1 MANYSNN
8 LGQTRLGWRTAPVFT
23 PDGSGT
29 PNTIDPDSTN
39 FILASGISDSLQ
51 ISAIEILVSDL
62 KAYGLWTKMKAIY
75 PFVGGSA
82 SSHKFN
88 LKDPRNLDAAYR
100 LVFNGGWTHTINGAL
115 PNGTT
120 GYANTYYNPSS
131 LLNPFIGYYSRSNT
145 NTNTDQI
152 DMGCSNTGLKYL
164 YVSAWYKTNTYNNIF
179 ARNSSASVLLDGG
192 SPTDSRGWYWTNK
205 ISTTAKLGKN
215 GSLLTSSTDTT
226 TAPNVNIF
234 IGSLGNEYG
243 SGQYFSNRETGF
255 SIIGDGLTDTDTSN
269 LYISVQKFQ
278 TTLGRH
284 VGTPY
289 VSDPD
294 AIAFLM
300 AAGIT
305 DGTQAA
311 AINTLVIRMKADGVW
326 TKMKA
331 IYPFVGGNATS
342 HKFNLKDPRDL
353 DAAFRLVFNG
363 GITHTYKGV
372 LFNGTTGYADT
383 KLSPNTMGLNSQH
396 MSFYTRIEGSTQMG
410 VAANG
415 YNFIDT
421 LDSTTFRS
429 PINLQNYTLVS
440 STISSRI
447 GFFIGNR
454 NTSTNISIYKDVN
467 KLNDNFIGSQY
478 LETYPIYIS
487 GLNRNTSI
495 NISASNEYI
504 FSTIGDGLNDLE
516 AKSLYNSVQEFQTTL
531 GRQVNIPVVSDTDA
545 QAFLNAANITSFQ
558 QASAVNKL
566 VVDLKAAGV
575 WTKMKAIYPFVGG
588 SAASH
593 KFNLKDPRDLDAA
606 YRLVFNGGWTHTGT
620 GALPNGTTGYADT
633 KMNANSTNFDYQ
645 SMSATFYSRTNNSL
659 SVNDIG
665 VQTGSSKRFI
675 ELNIKEGNLSY
686 MALSHQGISY
696 LNFTNNDS
704 RGFYH
709 SNRIDSN
716 TIKLYKN
723 GTNVATGTQ
732 TSTNI
737 YGEYSV
743 YISALNARHNN
754 NQVLYFSNRE
764 VSFTTLGSGLT
775 DAEATSL
782 YNAVQT
788 YQTALGRAVD
798 TPVYNNGLVL
808 NLDAGNANSYPGT
821 GTTWFDLAAGNNGTL
836 VNGPTYNSTNGGS
849 ISFDGINDYVN
860 ITNKVTLN
868 DTDITYD
875 FWFRTNN
882 NDNVYQT
889 LITQIDGNYVN
900 SIALQKSRSGWGTA
914 PGNVYFQ
921 VQGNTLLS
929 TLNGAGL
936 VAAGIINYTAVAK
949 KESGFYKLYLYRNG
963 VLDNSMNTSI
973 TTINMSTWSNL
984 NTNIGRNSANNGGY
998 AEYLNGNIYSGKVWS
1013 RSLSATEILNNFNS
1027 TRGRFGL

>member
-1 MANYSNN
+1 MAYINN
-8 LGQTRLGWRTAPVFT
+8 LGQVRIGVRGWVAAQSGASVTDSDATAFVT
-23 PDGSGT
+23 AAGIT
-29 PNTIDPDSTN
+29 DST
-39 FILASGISDSLQ
+39 Q
-51 ISAIEILVSDL
+51 ISALNTLVTDL
-62 KAYGLWTKMKAIY
+62 KTYGLWTKMKALY

-82 SSHKFN
+82 ASHKFN
-88 LKDPRNLDAAYR
+88 LKDPRDLDAAYR
-100 LVFNGGWTHTINGAL
+100 LVFNGGWVHSSTGAL

-120 GYANTYYNPSS
+120 AFADTKLNATILTKSS
-131 LLNPFIGYYSRSNT
+131 THLSFYS
-145 NTNTDQI
+145 
-152 DMGCSNTGLKYL
+152 
-164 YVSAWYKTNTYNNIF
+164 KTNNPTIASTGRVDIGCQIGALTSMFMGISDYGGYNVSMYVNSGNYISSTNPTDTRGFMLSTVQSLTSLKSFWYQSGGSFTQKGSTITTVSGDLPNNNIYI
-179 ARNSSASVLLDGG
+179 
-192 SPTDSRGWYWTNK
+192 SR
-205 ISTTAKLGKN
+205 N
-215 GSLLTSSTDTT
+215 GSSTSSY
-226 TAPNVNIF
+226 
-234 IGSLGNEYG
+234 E
-243 SGQYFSNRETGF
+243 FSNRESVF
-255 SIIGDGLTDTDTSN
+255 ASIGDGLTDTEALN
-269 LYISVQKFQ
+269 FYISVQKFQ
-278 TTLGRH
+278 TTIGRH

-331 IYPFVGGNATS
+331 IYPFVGGSATS

-363 GITHTYKGV
+363 GWTHTGTGAKP
-372 LFNGTTGYADT
+372 NGTTGYANTYLNPKNNLGVNSGLGVYSRTNDT
-383 KLSPNTMGLNSQH
+383 SKNQADMGAMYYFPVQAFIIGSGTSLGIFMGSNSSDFI
-396 MSFYTRIEGSTQMG
+396 SFADSDTRAFYQVYRT
-410 VAANG
+410 N
-415 YNFIDT
+415 
-421 LDSTTFRS
+421 STTVKSLRNTTS
-429 PINLQNYTLVS
+429 YSNTNLPYSAPNLNV
-440 STISSRI
+440 
-447 GFFIGNR
+447 FIGAR
-454 NTSTNISIYKDVN
+454 NEMGIAQDFGLREVAFAYMQENFTDVDA
-467 KLNDNFIGSQY
+467 LNLY
-478 LETYPIYIS
+478 
-487 GLNRNTSI
+487 
-495 NISASNEYI
+495 SA
-504 FSTIGDGLNDLE
+504 
-516 AKSLYNSVQEFQTTL
+516 VQSFQTTL
-531 GRQVNIPVVSDTDA
+531 GRQVNVPLVSDTDA

-558 QASAVNKL
+558 QAAAVNKL

-606 YRLVFNGGWTHTGT
+606 FRLVFNGGWTHTGT

-659 SVNDIG
+659 AVNDIG
-665 VQTGSSKRFI
+665 VQTGSNRRFI

-732 TSTNI
+732 TSTDI

-788 YQTALGRAVD
+788 YQTSLGRAVD

-821 GTTWFDLAAGNNGTL
+821 GTTWFDLASGKNATL
-836 VNGPTYNSTNGGS
+836 LNGPVYNS
-849 ISFDGINDYVN
+849 
-860 ITNKVTLN
+860 
-868 DTDITYD
+868 
-875 FWFRTNN
+875 
-882 NDNVYQT
+882 
-889 LITQIDGNYVN
+889 
-900 SIALQKSRSGWGTA
+900 
-914 PGNVYFQ
+914 
-921 VQGNTLLS
+921 
-929 TLNGAGL
+929 
-936 VAAGIINYTAVAK
+936 
-949 KESGFYKLYLYRNG
+949 
-963 VLDNSMNTSI
+963 
-973 TTINMSTWSNL
+973 
-984 NTNIGRNSANNGGY
+984 NNGGY
-998 AEYLNGNIYSGKVWS
+998 LSLDGVNDRIDTTYTPGTFTNQTIIAWINKTNTQYCFILQKNSSPPFGFEIYPTTIYVSYGAFEAYTGYNPTGWHQVAYVYDGTQTGNSNRVKVYLNGVLQNLTFGSNPPSSITINDVMQVGWRPWASLYSAVGIS
-1013 RSLSATEILNNFNS
+1013 TLQMYNTSLSATEILNNFNS

>member
-1 MANYSNN
+1 MATQS
-8 LGQTRLGWRTAPVFT
+8 RIGWRPYVTQVVNTVDADATA
-23 PDGSGT
+23 
-29 PNTIDPDSTN
+29 
-39 FILASGISDSLQ
+39 FIAAAGITDLTQ
-51 ISAIEILVSDL
+51 ASAITTLVNDL
-62 KAYGLWTKMKAIY
+62 KAYGLWTKMKALY

-82 SSHKFN
+82 ASHKFN
-88 LKDPRNLDAAYR
+88 LKDPRDLDAAYR
-100 LVFNGGWTHTINGAL
+100 LVFNGGWTHTGTGAQ

-305 DGTQAA
+305 DGTQAT

-353 DAAFRLVFNG
+353 DAAYRLVFSG
-363 GITHTYKGV
+363 GWIHSSTGA
-372 LFNGTTGYADT
+372 LPNGTTGYADT
-383 KLSPNTMGLNSQH
+383 KLVPSSTLSLNSTH
-396 MSFYTRIEGSTQMG
+396 ILY
-410 VAANG
+410 
-415 YNFIDT
+415 Y
-421 LDSTTFRS
+421 
-429 PINLQNYTLVS
+429 
-440 STISSRI
+440 SR
-447 GFFIGNR
+447 
-454 NTSTNISIYKDVN
+454 TNISTMGSD
-467 KLNDNFIGSQY
+467 FGTIGSY
-478 LETYPIYIS
+478 TYTNNLYGYIKYNDGKTYFRINRGGTLESSIDIPDSRLFYMMNRTSSSQEILFTNTTKNTFNYNS
-487 GLNRNTSI
+487 TGLSPFPVFLG
-495 NISASNEYI
+495 ASNKFGTGAFEYSSRESA
-504 FSTIGDGLNDLE
+504 FATIGDGLTDTE
-516 AKSLYNSVQEFQTTL
+516 ALAFYNAVQAYQTTL
-531 GRQVNIPVVSDTDA
+531 GRQVNIPLVSDTDA
-545 QAFLNAANITSFQ
+545 QTFLNAANITSFQ

-588 SAASH
+588 SATSH
-593 KFNLKDPRDLDAA
+593 KFNLKDPRDSDDAF
-606 YRLVFNGGWTHTGT
+606 RLVFNGGWTHSST

-645 SMSATFYSRTNNSL
+645 SMSTTFYSRTNNSL
-659 SVNDIG
+659 GVNDIG
-665 VQTGSSKRFI
+665 VQTGSNKRFI

-775 DAEATSL
+775 DTESTAL
-782 YNAVQT
+782 YTAVQT
-788 YQTALGRAVD
+788 YQTTLGRAVD

-821 GTTWFDLAAGNNGTL
+821 GTTWFDLASGNNGTL
-836 VNGPTYNSTNGGS
+836 TNGPTYDTTNGGS
-849 ISFDGINDYVN
+849 ILFDGVNDYVELGSN
-860 ITNKVTLN
+860 FKFVDKDLTL
-868 DTDITYD
+868 D
-875 FWFRTNN
+875 FWIKCTDNS
-882 NDNVYQT
+882 NVYHDIILMAKSDQST
-889 LITQIDGNYVN
+889 GVGL
-900 SIALQKSRSGWGTA
+900 LKSRSGTNNGGSIYFYFGNNYLVSSMTGT
-914 PGNVYFQ
+914 Q
-921 VQGNTLLS
+921 
-929 TLNGAGL
+929 L
-936 VAAGIINYTAVAK
+936 VAAGIVNYTAVAK
-949 KESGFYKLYLYRNG
+949 KESGLYKIYLYRNG
-963 VLDNSMNTSI
+963 VLDGSLNTTISTYDMNTF
-973 TTINMSTWSNL
+973 
-984 NTNIGRNSANNGGY
+984 TNFFARIGSGGPSFP
-998 AEYLNGNIYSGKVWS
+998 EIWQGNIYSGKVYT
-1013 RSLSATEILNNFNS
+1013 RALSATEILSSFNS